1 MVSLGIDYG
10 TRSWKAAL
18 LQDGEI
24 LELRQFEGSEEVWQY
39 LLAKATDYPR
49 LPIVLPSGFGIPL
62 KRIQEVNDQDL
73 FEMALR
79 REKPKERG
87 LSQFLSNLRWSDLNA
102 YCIPAVKLLP
112 SVPVHRKVNKVD
124 MGTSDKLCSV
134 AFFQKRLLDQGK
146 TLAAMDFLALEVGE
160 AFKAIVVVKGGKIVD
175 GLGGTA
181 GGIGPGSRGSIDGEL
196 AYLYEWKEKRSIYS
210 GGALDVE
217 ERFGGYGEEAFWE
230 SLEKELLMLLGF
242 YRIEMILLAGR
253 RKGEVLNRIGNRYRM
268 EVPSLGS
275 GQRLA
280 EDEEGFEAAF
290 GAALLADGIAGG
302 RYEPLVT
309 HLGIKEAKER
319 VLDWILR

>member
-24 LELRQFEGSEEVWQY
+24 LELRRFERSEEVRHY
-39 LLAKATDYPR
+39 LLAQGAHHPG

-62 KRIQEVNDQDL
+62 KRIQEVDDQDL

-79 REKPKERG
+79 REKPRELG
-87 LSQFLSNLRWSDLNA
+87 LSRFLDDLRSSDLHA

-112 SVPVHRKVNKVD
+112 SVPIHRKVNKID

-146 TLAAMDFLALEVGE
+146 TLEEMDFLALEVGE
-160 AFKAIVVVKGGKIVD
+160 AFKAIVVVKRGKIVD

-181 GGIGPGSRGSIDGEL
+181 GGIGPKSRGSIDGEL
-196 AYLYEWKEKRSIYS
+196 AYLYEWKEKALIYS
-210 GGALDVE
+210 GGASDVE
-217 ERFGGYGEEAFWE
+217 ERFGDYGEEAFWE
-230 SLEKELLMLLGF
+230 SLEKELLMLLEF
-242 YRIEMILLAGR
+242 YQIETVLLAGR
-253 RKGEVLNRIGNRYRM
+253 RKGEVLNRLGKRYRM
-268 EVPSLGS
+268 EVFS
-275 GQRLA
+275 Q
-280 EDEEGFEAAF
+280 DEEGFEAAL
-290 GAALLADGIAGG
+290 GAAILANGIAGG

>member
-1 MVSLGIDYG
+1 MISLGIDFG

-18 LQDGEI
+18 LRDGEV
-24 LELRQFEGSEEVWQY
+24 LELRSFKGSEEVRHY
-39 LLAKATDYPR
+39 LLTQGAHHPG

-62 KRIQEVNDQDL
+62 KRIQEVDEQDL

-79 REKPKERG
+79 REKPEAKG
-87 LSQFLSNLRWSDLNA
+87 LSRFLSDLRSSDLHA

-112 SVPVHRKVNKVD
+112 SVPVHRKVNKID

-134 AFFQKRLLDQGK
+134 AFFEKWLLDQGK
-146 TLAAMDFLALEVGE
+146 TLEEMDFLALDVGE

-181 GGIGPGSRGSIDGEL
+181 GGIGPKSRGSIDGEL
-196 AYLYEWKEKRSIYS
+196 VYLSEWKEKALIYS

-217 ERFGGYGEEAFWE
+217 ERFGGYGKEALWE
-230 SLEKELLMLLGF
+230 ALEKELLMFLGF
-242 YRIEMILLAGR
+242 YRIEMVLLAGR
-253 RKGEVLNRIGNRYRM
+253 RKGEVLNRLGKQYRM
-268 EVPSLGS
+268 ETGGGGWEVGD
-275 GQRLA
+275 G
-280 EDEEGFEAAF
+280 DEEGFEAAL

-302 RYEPLVT
+302 RYEPLVA
-309 HLGIKEAKER
+309 HLGLKEAKER